1 MASIRFVAIG
11 DSFTEGV
18 GDELPDGTVRIVRQG
33 ESVFASHDEFEDEA
47 EETSRA
53 AREYAEQA
61 SSIRA

>member
-1 MASIRFVAIG
+1 MFIRKNVVDRKGLNYIENF
-11 DSFTEGV
+11 
-18 GDELPDGTVRIVRQG
+18 DGTVRVVPEG

>member
-1 MASIRFVAIG
+1 MFQRKNVVSPKNLTYVENF
-11 DSFTEGV
+11 
-18 GDELPDGTVRIVRQG
+18 DGTVRIVRQG
-33 ESVFASHDEFEDEA
+33 ESVFASNDEFEDEA